1 MSLHFVTGTAGED
14 HITGDDWGHLNAGIV
29 GSGSYV
35 LKTGNRLKATVA
47 SANSITISDGDA
59 VMMGR
64 HVRLSSPES
73 VAIES
78 GTIGQK
84 RNDIIAI
91 RYAKTSNGDLQKEAA
106 TLVAVKGT
114 PSTGTPDDPE
124 TDSSDI
130 LSGATTAE
138 MPLYRIPI
146 DGVTVGTPVPLFD
159 VLTPA
164 AEVWDSVSRMTWNED
179 VRASTK
185 WPDIQ
190 VHARSRAG
198 ITMVEVD
205 RTSADGSTSLVSKD
219 SYVQLGSVAEGH
231 RPPVDVHAVL
241 GAQDYVWLVM
251 RVRTTGEVEMYA
263 PYAYGDTK
271 WANFHGHVC
280 YPDAWA

>member
-164 AEVWDSVSRMTWNED
+164 AEVWDSVSRMPEIYAGTSVVTVNGNHID
-179 VRASTK
+179 VSPKRTLGLAFEAKATDVLYLCNGDQAAKTFEFGNPRYLGGDFGAWIVTLHDVNSGAALSLPSSSIRLN
-185 WPDIQ
+185 WIY
-190 VHARSRAG
+190 VRS
-198 ITMVEVD
+198 
-205 RTSADGSTSLVSKD
+205 
-219 SYVQLGSVAEGH
+219 
-231 RPPVDVHAVL
+231 
-241 GAQDYVWLVM
+241 
-251 RVRTTGEVEMYA
+251 
-263 PYAYGDTK
+263 
-271 WANFHGHVC
+271 
-280 YPDAWA
+280 